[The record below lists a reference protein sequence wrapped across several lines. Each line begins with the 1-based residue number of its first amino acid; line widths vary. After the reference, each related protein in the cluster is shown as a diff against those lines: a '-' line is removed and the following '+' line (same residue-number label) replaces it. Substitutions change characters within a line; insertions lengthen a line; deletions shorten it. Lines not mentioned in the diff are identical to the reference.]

1 MKIRN
6 DFVSNS
12 SSTSFIISVDRK
24 VSIDKVASDFLD
36 FFYVNNTELR
46 DILVRLLTNK
56 NYNLAPS
63 CYMSSRLSESNFS
76 ETGEMNKKYL
86 QRLLSGFQKVKK
98 DTEKLY
104 NMPNKKLLA
113 HLKKANKLSYELTE
127 EQLATTKEYY
137 KSLIDNMDNQYK
149 LYEALLADIENTA
162 VYRIVT
168 SDNSHDSAIL
178 DISDFY
184 RNYDKMKAN
193 EYAFQIIEEYD
204 I

>member
-36 FFYVNNTELR
+36 FFYVNNTGIR
-46 DILVRLLTNK
+46 DMLVGLLTNK

-137 KSLIDNMDNQYK
+137 KSLINNMDNQYK

-168 SDNSHDSAIL
+168 SDNSHDSTIL